1 VSPTESRP
9 PLADDA
15 RPDLSPTDWRSP
27 LTNSRRT
34 RPARPH
40 RVPALTP
47 ARTDNPARTDQPRLP
62 RLGID
67 RSAVRERYAEVLIA
81 HGHKDFVSALVR
93 SVIDVPALVSE
104 VERLWLAL
112 VASRRRTANLAAACR
127 AAIAAEHDG
136 EADPL
141 SYVRDQLAEL
151 AETVPPQSESP
162 VDGGWAGR

>member
-9 PLADDA
+9 PLAHDAPPA
-15 RPDLSPTDWRSP
+15 RPVLSLTDWRSP

-40 RVPALTP
+40 RVPTLTP
-47 ARTDNPARTDQPRLP
+47 SRTEHPDRTGESGRPRLP
-62 RLGID
+62 RLAID
-67 RSAVRERYAEVLIA
+67 RGAVRDRYAEVLIS

-93 SVIDVPALVSE
+93 SVIDVPALLSE

-112 VASRRRTANLAAACR
+112 VASRRRYANLAAACR

-141 SYVRDQLAEL
+141 SYVRDEL
-151 AETVPPQSESP
+151 AHGSLSPDGPQYR
-162 VDGGWAGR
+162 GRQ